1 MWEWTE
7 TRTFDTMDA
16 GFFGQEVE
24 LVIDFQHLE
33 KYREN
38 NRIEAKKSL
47 GGLPHSI
54 WETYSAFANTLG
66 GMLLLGVVELP
77 DKSLQT
83 VNLPDPQALIEEFWQ
98 IVNDPRKISANILT
112 RESVCVQEIQGNRI
126 VSIVIPR
133 AQRCDRPVYMDGNP
147 YAGSYRRNGE
157 GDYKCTREEVDAML
171 RDAALQSQDM
181 AVLEHFGM
189 NALDFASIRR
199 YCMRLR
205 PFWQGENMTFLAQL
219 GAIGAGA
226 DGQNHPT
233 AAGLLLFG
241 REREIVRQFPG
252 YRLVYREQKDVGEE
266 TIDSASDGWSGNL
279 FDFYTRVC
287 ARLAHGIQPPC
298 DGKSQGAASVS
309 AYAALREALANCLIH
324 ADYCAQQGIE
334 IVKTREEISFSNPGS
349 LRVAAE
355 SARRGERSDPRND
368 VVSRILARVDIGARS
383 GGGVANIYQI
393 WKGLG
398 WNAPKLMESFA
409 PDRVVL
415 TLPLTATDG
424 MPSGVELR
432 GGAAERYRAE
442 IVIAYLT
449 DHASANAAE
458 IAALLNVQLS
468 CAQAVLD
475 SLMQWKIVTKEE
487 SMYRL
492 SD

>member
-1 MWEWTE
+1 M
-7 TRTFDTMDA
+7 
-16 GFFGQEVE
+16 
-24 LVIDFQHLE
+24 IDFQHLE

-66 GMLLLGVVELP
+66 GVLLLGVVELP

-83 VNLPDPQALIEEFWQ
+83 VNLPDPQTLIEEFWQ
-98 IVNDPRKISANILT
+98 IANDPKKISANILT
-112 RESVCVQEIQGNRI
+112 EESVCVQEIQGNKI
-126 VSIVIPR
+126 ISIVIPR
-133 AQRCDRPVYMDGNP
+133 AQRCDRPVYINGDP

-171 RDAALQSQDM
+171 RDAALQTQDM
-181 AVLEHFGM
+181 AVLEQFGM
-189 NALDFASIRR
+189 DAFDFATVRR
-199 YCMRLR
+199 YRMRLR
-205 PFWQGENMTFLAQL
+205 PFGQAFALQGTDAAFLSQL
-219 GAIGAGA
+219 GAVGAGA

-252 YRLVYREQKDVGEE
+252 YRLVYWEQRDGGEE
-266 TIDSASDGWSGNL
+266 TIDSASGDWSGNL

-287 ARLAHGIQPPC
+287 ARIGRNLHPPGAGKKRAWSGGI
-298 DGKSQGAASVS
+298 S

-324 ADYCAQQGIE
+324 ADYWARQGIE
-334 IVKTREEISFSNPGS
+334 IVKTREGISFSNPGS

-355 SARRGERSDPRND
+355 SAARGERSDPRND
-368 VVSRILARVDIGARS
+368 VISRILARADIGARS

-398 WNAPKLMESFA
+398 WRAPKLWEAFA

-415 TLPLTATDG
+415 TLPFSAVDG
-424 MPSGVELR
+424 APPELELR
-432 GGAAERYRAE
+432 GEAAKRYCAE

-449 DHASANAAE
+449 DHASASVVE
-458 IAALLNVQLS
+458 IAALLDVQAS
-468 CAQAVLD
+468 RAQAVLD
-475 SLMQWKIVTKEE
+475 SLLQWKIATKDGNGENAV
-487 SMYRL
+487 YRL
-492 SD
+492 SS